1 MSIRRIPGDLAK
13 SNLHSI
19 GLHLSVAVGEALA

>member
-1 MSIRRIPGDLAK
+1 MSIRRIPGDYTK

-19 GLHLSVAVGEALA
+19 GVHLSGAVGEALA